1 MFKKKLK
8 NQYKSSF
15 PLGARGHIM
24 ENIKKVILNAIP
36 EAVIEDKKILTVTVE
51 PNKLHLLAKIL
62 RDNAA
67 FDFLVKLI
75 GMDWGE
81 KLGVIYMLSCST
93 DLSKEIV
100 LKTGTSDRENPL
112 LYSIT
117 DLFETAH
124 FNEREVYALLGIRFI
139 NNPDMRKF
147 FLNADWNGFP
157 LRKDYDANPELNPL
171 SIESKEIVD
180 IAPRIMETPGGLV
193 EENVNIFEADDY
205 IINIGPQHPST
216 HGVMHFRTALD
227 GEIVKKIDVHSG
239 YIHRGIEKLSENLT
253 YPQILH
259 FTDRLDYL
267 SANINRH
274 ALCMCVEKAAE
285 IEVPER
291 AQYIRT
297 IMDELNRI
305 DSHLLAWACQT
316 NDLGAT
322 TAFIYGMREREI
334 ILHIFEKTCG
344 GRLIINQ
351 NVIGGVM
358 FDIYAD
364 FQKDVKSFI
373 PYMREKLVEYDRFFT
388 HNVIAL
394 GRMIGVGVLSKEDA
408 ISYAVTGPAGRG
420 SGWSCDIRK
429 HQPYSLYSKVDFKEI
444 IRTEGDSYARYL
456 NRLDEIE
463 ESLYIIEQLIDNIPE
478 GDVLTKTKAIIKLPE
493 GEYFQRIEACRG
505 EFGVY
510 IESRG
515 EKTPYRMKFRSP
527 SMALV
532 SAMPLICMNE
542 KISDFI
548 GIGGS
553 MDYVIPDI
561 DR

>member
-1 MFKKKLK
+1 MEKIKELI
-8 NQYKSSF
+8 
-15 PLGARGHIM
+15 LGT
-24 ENIKKVILNAIP
+24 VSD
-36 EAVIEDKKILTVTVE
+36 AVIEQKQKLTVTVE
-51 PNKLHLLAKIL
+51 PNKLHLLAKTL

-67 FDFLVKLI
+67 LPFDFLVYLI
-75 GMDWGE
+75 GVDRGE
-81 KLGVIYMLSCST
+81 QLGVNYLLSSST

-100 LKTGTSDRENPL
+100 LKTSTDDRENPL
-112 LYSIT
+112 LYSIS
-117 DLFETAH
+117 DLYETAQY
-124 FNEREVYALLGIRFI
+124 NEREVFALLGIRFI

-147 FLNADWNGFP
+147 FLNSDWVGYP
-157 LRKDYDANPELNPL
+157 LRKDYDANPELNPV
-171 SIESKEIVD
+171 SIESKEIID
-180 IAPRIMETPGGLV
+180 IAPRITETPDGLV
-193 EENVNIFEADDY
+193 EDTVNIFEAEDY

-216 HGVMHFRTALD
+216 HGVMHFRTSLD

-239 YIHRGIEKLSENLT
+239 YIHRGIEKLSESLT

-274 ALCMCVEKAAE
+274 GLCMCVEKA
-285 IEVPER
+285 IGLEVPER

-305 DSHLLAWACQT
+305 DSHLLAWACQC
-316 NDLGAT
+316 NDLGAI

-334 ILHIFEKTCG
+334 ILDIFEKTCG

-364 FQKDVKSFI
+364 FQKDVKAFI
-373 PYMREKLVEYDRFFT
+373 PYMRGKLVEYDHFFS

-394 GRMIGVGVLSKEDA
+394 GRMVTIGVLSREDA
-408 ISYAVTGPAGRG
+408 INYAVTGPAGRA
-420 SGWSCDIRK
+420 SNWSCDIRK
-429 HQPYSLYSKVDFKEI
+429 HIPYALYDKVEFKEV
-444 IRTEGDSYARYL
+444 IRTEGDSYARYM

-463 ESLYIIEQLIDNIPE
+463 ESLHIIEQLIDNIPA
-478 GDVLTKTKAIIKLPE
+478 GDVINKPKPIIRIPE
-493 GEYFQRIEACRG
+493 GEYYQRVEACRG
-505 EFGVY
+505 EFGVF

-515 EKTPYRMKFRSP
+515 DKTPYRLKFRSP

-532 SAMPLICMNE
+532 SAMPLICKNE

>member
-1 MFKKKLK
+1 
-8 NQYKSSF
+8 
-15 PLGARGHIM
+15 M
-24 ENIKKVILNAIP
+24 ENIKKVILNTVP

-51 PNKLHLLAKIL
+51 PNKLHQLAKAL
-62 RDNAA
+62 RDNTALP
-67 FDFLVKLI
+67 FDMLVKLI

-81 KLGVIYMLSCST
+81 KLGVIYLLTSST

-100 LKTGTSDRENPL
+100 LKTGTADRENPL
-112 LYSIT
+112 LYTVT

-147 FLNADWNGFP
+147 FLNSDWVGYP
-157 LRKDYDANPELNPL
+157 LRKDYDANPELNKL
-171 SIESKEIVD
+171 TLESKEIVD
-180 IAPRIMETPGGLV
+180 IAPRIMEVDGKLV
-193 EENVNIFEADDY
+193 EETVNIFAEDDY

-373 PYMREKLVEYDRFFT
+373 PYMRQKLVEYDRFFS

-394 GRMIGVGVLSKEDA
+394 GRMIGIGVMSKEDA

-429 HQPYSLYSKVDFKEI
+429 HQPYSMYSKVDFKEV
-444 IRTEGDSYARYL
+444 IRTEGDSYARYM

-463 ESLYIIEQLIDNIPE
+463 ESLHIIEQLIDNIPE
-478 GDVLTKTKAIIKLPE
+478 GEVLAKTKAIIKLPE

-515 EKTPYRMKFRSP
+515 DKTPYRMKFRSP

-532 SAMPLICMNE
+532 SAMPLICKNE

>member
-1 MFKKKLK
+1 
-8 NQYKSSF
+8 
-15 PLGARGHIM
+15 M
-24 ENIKKVILNAIP
+24 ENIKKVILNTVP

-51 PNKLHLLAKIL
+51 PNKLHQLAKAL
-62 RDNAA
+62 RDNTALP
-67 FDFLVKLI
+67 FDMLVKLI

-81 KLGVIYMLSCST
+81 KLGVIYLLASST

-100 LKTGTSDRENPL
+100 LKTGTADRENPL
-112 LYSIT
+112 LYTVT

-147 FLNADWNGFP
+147 FLNSDWVGYP
-157 LRKDYDANPELNPL
+157 LRKDYDANPELNKL
-171 SIESKEIVD
+171 TLESKEIVD
-180 IAPRIMETPGGLV
+180 IAPRIMEVDGKLV
-193 EENVNIFEADDY
+193 EETVNIFAEDDY

-373 PYMREKLVEYDRFFT
+373 PYMREKLVEYDRFFS

-394 GRMIGVGVLSKEDA
+394 GRMIGIGVMSKEDA

-429 HQPYSLYSKVDFKEI
+429 HQPYSMYSKVDFKEV
-444 IRTEGDSYARYL
+444 IRTEGDSYARYM

-478 GDVLTKTKAIIKLPE
+478 GEVLAKTKAIIKLPE

-515 EKTPYRMKFRSP
+515 DKTPYRMKFRSP

-532 SAMPLICMNE
+532 SAMPMICKNE

>member
-1 MFKKKLK
+1 
-8 NQYKSSF
+8 
-15 PLGARGHIM
+15 M
-24 ENIKKVILNAIP
+24 EKIKQIIKDTIK
-36 EAVIEDKKILTVTVE
+36 EAVFDDKEKLTITVE
-51 PNKLHLLAKIL
+51 PKDLHPLLKTLHDNKELP
-62 RDNAA
+62 
-67 FDFLVKLI
+67 FDYLVYLI

-81 KLGVIYMLSCST
+81 KLGVIYLLSSSK
-93 DLSKEIV
+93 DPSKELIV
-100 LKTGTSDRENPL
+100 KTGTSDRENPL

-117 DLFETAH
+117 DLYETAH
-124 FNEREVYALLGIRFI
+124 FNEREVFAMYGIRFI
-139 NNPDMRKF
+139 NNPDMRR
-147 FLNADWNGFP
+147 FLLNDDWVGFP
-157 LRKDYDANPELNPL
+157 MRKDYDANPELNAV
-171 SIESKEIVD
+171 SIISREMID
-180 IAPRIMETPGGLV
+180 TAPRIMETADGLK
-193 EENVNIFEADDY
+193 EEIVDIFEPNDY

-239 YIHRGIEKLSENLT
+239 YIHRGIEKLCEGMT
-253 YPQILH
+253 YPQTLH

-274 ALCMCVEKAAE
+274 ALCMCVEKAGG

-305 DSHLLAWACQT
+305 SSHLLAWSAQT

-322 TAFIYGMREREI
+322 TAFIYGMREREH
-334 ILHIFEKTCG
+334 ILDIFDKTCG

-358 FDIYAD
+358 FDIYND
-364 FQKDVKSFI
+364 FQKDVKAFI
-373 PYMREKLVEYDRFFT
+373 PYMREKLKEYDRFFS

-394 GRMIGVGVLSKEDA
+394 GRMVGIGKLQTADA
-408 ISYAVTGPAGRG
+408 VSYAVTGPAGRA
-420 SGWSCDIRK
+420 SSWSCDVRK
-429 HQPYSLYSKVDFKEI
+429 HQPYALYDKVDFKEI
-444 IRTEGDSYARYL
+444 IRSEGDSYARYM

-463 ESLYIIEQLIDNIPE
+463 ESLKIIEQLIDNIPE
-478 GDVLTKTKAIIKLPE
+478 GDHCAKTKAIIKLPE
-493 GEYFQRIEACRG
+493 GEYFQGVEAG
-505 EFGVY
+505 KGLFGVY

-515 EKTPYRMKFRSP
+515 DKTPYRMKFRSP

-532 SAMPLICMNE
+532 SVMPLICKNE

>member
-1 MFKKKLK
+1 
-8 NQYKSSF
+8 
-15 PLGARGHIM
+15 M
-24 ENIKKVILNAIP
+24 EKIKQIIKDTIK
-36 EAVIEDKKILTVTVE
+36 EAVFDDKEKLTITVE
-51 PNKLHLLAKIL
+51 PKDLHPLLKTLHDNKELP
-62 RDNAA
+62 
-67 FDFLVKLI
+67 FDYLVYLI

-81 KLGVIYMLSCST
+81 KLGVIYLLSSSK
-93 DLSKEIV
+93 DPSKELIV
-100 LKTGTSDRENPL
+100 KTGTSDRENPL

-117 DLFETAH
+117 DLYETAH
-124 FNEREVYALLGIRFI
+124 FNEREVFAMYGIRFI
-139 NNPDMRKF
+139 NNPDMRR
-147 FLNADWNGFP
+147 FLLNDDWVGFP
-157 LRKDYDANPELNPL
+157 MRKDYDANPELNPV
-171 SIESKEIVD
+171 SIISREMVD
-180 IAPRIMETPGGLV
+180 TAPRIMETADGLK
-193 EENVNIFEADDY
+193 EEIVNIFEPDDY

-239 YIHRGIEKLSENLT
+239 YIHRGIEKLCEGMT
-253 YPQILH
+253 YPQTLH

-274 ALCMCVEKAAE
+274 ALCMCVEKAGG

-305 DSHLLAWACQT
+305 SSHLLAWSAQT

-322 TAFIYGMREREI
+322 TAFIYGMREREH
-334 ILHIFEKTCG
+334 ILDIFDKTCG

-358 FDIYAD
+358 FDIYND
-364 FQKDVKSFI
+364 FQKDVKAFI
-373 PYMREKLVEYDRFFT
+373 PYMREKLKEYDRFFS

-394 GRMIGVGVLSKEDA
+394 GRMVGIGKLQTADA
-408 ISYAVTGPAGRG
+408 VSYAVTGPAGRA
-420 SGWSCDIRK
+420 SSWSCDVRK
-429 HQPYSLYSKVDFKEI
+429 YQPYALYDKVDFKEI
-444 IRTEGDSYARYL
+444 IRNEGDSYARYM

-463 ESLYIIEQLIDNIPE
+463 ESLKIIEQLIDNIPE
-478 GDVLTKTKAIIKLPE
+478 GDHCAKTKAIIKLPE
-493 GEYFQRIEACRG
+493 GEYFQGVEAG
-505 EFGVY
+505 KGLFGVY

-515 EKTPYRMKFRSP
+515 DKTPYRMKFRSP

-532 SAMPLICMNE
+532 SVMPLICKNE

>member
-1 MFKKKLK
+1 MLK
-8 NQYKSSF
+8 ETNLV
-15 PLGARGHIM
+15 PLQGLGVTFIKEM
-24 ENIKKVILNAIP
+24 ENIKKVILNTVP

-51 PNKLHLLAKIL
+51 PNKLHQLAKAL
-62 RDNAA
+62 RDNTALP
-67 FDFLVKLI
+67 FDMLVKLI

-81 KLGVIYMLSCST
+81 KLGVIYLLASST

-100 LKTGTSDRENPL
+100 LKTGTADRENPL
-112 LYSIT
+112 LYTVT

-147 FLNADWNGFP
+147 FLNSDWVGYP
-157 LRKDYDANPELNPL
+157 LRKDYDANPELNEL
-171 SIESKEIVD
+171 SLESKDIID
-180 IAPRIMETPGGLV
+180 IAPRIMEVDGKLV
-193 EENVNIFEADDY
+193 EETVNIFAEDDY

-274 ALCMCVEKAAE
+274 ALCMCVEKAVE

-373 PYMREKLVEYDRFFT
+373 PYMREKLVEYDRFFS

-394 GRMIGVGVLSKEDA
+394 GRMVGIGVMSKEDA

-429 HQPYSLYSKVDFKEI
+429 HQPYSMYSKVDFKEV
-444 IRTEGDSYARYL
+444 IRTEGDSYARYM

-463 ESLYIIEQLIDNIPE
+463 ESLHIIEQLIDNIPE
-478 GDVLTKTKAIIKLPE
+478 GEVLAKTKAIIKLPE

-515 EKTPYRMKFRSP
+515 DKTPYRMKFRSP

-532 SAMPLICMNE
+532 SAMPLICKNE

>member
-1 MFKKKLK
+1 
-8 NQYKSSF
+8 
-15 PLGARGHIM
+15 M
-24 ENIKKVILNAIP
+24 ENIKKVILNTVP

-51 PNKLHLLAKIL
+51 PNKLHQLAKAL
-62 RDNAA
+62 RDNTALP
-67 FDFLVKLI
+67 FDMLVKLI

-81 KLGVIYMLSCST
+81 KLGVIYLLASST

-100 LKTGTSDRENPL
+100 LKTGTADRENPL
-112 LYSIT
+112 LYTVT

-147 FLNADWNGFP
+147 FLNSDWVGYP
-157 LRKDYDANPELNPL
+157 LRKDYDANPELNKL
-171 SIESKEIVD
+171 TLESKEIVD
-180 IAPRIMETPGGLV
+180 IAPRIMEVDGKLV
-193 EENVNIFEADDY
+193 EETVNIFAEDDY

-373 PYMREKLVEYDRFFT
+373 PYMREKLVEYDRFFS

-394 GRMIGVGVLSKEDA
+394 GRMIGIGVMSKEDA

-429 HQPYSLYSKVDFKEI
+429 HQPYSMYSKVDFKEV
-444 IRTEGDSYARYL
+444 IRTEGDSYARYM

-463 ESLYIIEQLIDNIPE
+463 ESLHIIEQLIDNIPE
-478 GDVLTKTKAIIKLPE
+478 GEVLAKTKAIIKLPE

-515 EKTPYRMKFRSP
+515 DKTPYRMKFRSP

-532 SAMPLICMNE
+532 SAMPLICKNE

>member
-1 MFKKKLK
+1 
-8 NQYKSSF
+8 
-15 PLGARGHIM
+15 M
-24 ENIKKVILNAIP
+24 ENIKKLILNILP
-36 EAVIEDKKILTVTVE
+36 EAVIEDKTILTVTVE
-51 PNKLHLLAKIL
+51 PNKLHLLAQTL
-62 RDNAA
+62 RNNAA
-67 FDFLVKLI
+67 LPFDFLVKLI

-81 KLGVIYMLSCST
+81 KLGVIYLLSCSK

-100 LKTGTSDRENPL
+100 LKTGTADRENPL

-117 DLFETAH
+117 DLYETAH

-147 FLNADWNGFP
+147 FLNADWVGYP

-171 SIESKEIVD
+171 SLVSKEMD
-180 IAPRIMETPGGLV
+180 DTAPRIMETADGKLV
-193 EENVNIFEADDY
+193 EETVNIFDADDY

-227 GEIVKKIDVHSG
+227 GESVKKIDVHSG

-274 ALCMCVEKAAE
+274 ALCMCVEKAAQ

-305 DSHLLAWACQT
+305 DSHCLAWACQT

-322 TAFIYGMREREI
+322 TAFIYGMREREV
-334 ILHIFEKTCG
+334 ILDIFDKTCG

-358 FDIYAD
+358 FDIYAE
-364 FQKDVKSFI
+364 FQKDVKAFI
-373 PYMREKLVEYDRFFT
+373 PYMREKLVEYDRFFS

-394 GRMIGVGVLSKEDA
+394 GRMVGIGKMSKEDA
-408 ISYAVTGPAGRG
+408 INYAVTGPAGRG
-420 SGWSCDIRK
+420 SNWSCDIRK
-429 HQPYSLYSKVDFKEI
+429 HQPYSLYGQVEFKEVL
-444 IRTEGDSYARYL
+444 RTEGDSYARYL

-463 ESLYIIEQLIDNIPE
+463 QSLHIIEQLIDNIPGGE
-478 GDVLTKTKAIIKLPE
+478 VLAKTKAIIKLPE

-532 SAMPLICMNE
+532 SIMPLICKNE

>member
-1 MFKKKLK
+1 MENTKKL
-8 NQYKSSF
+8 
-15 PLGARGHIM
+15 
-24 ENIKKVILNAIP
+24 ILNTVK
-36 EAVIEDKKILTVTVE
+36 EAVIEEKQKLTVTVTYD
-51 PNKLHLLAKIL
+51 KLHLLAKTL
-62 RDNAA
+62 KENAA
-67 FDFLVKLI
+67 LPFDTLVFLI
-75 GMDWGE
+75 GMDRGE
-81 KLGVIYMLSCST
+81 ELGVNYLLSPSSN
-93 DLSKEIV
+93 LSKEIV
-100 LKTGTSDRENPL
+100 LKTGTADRENPL
-112 LYSIT
+112 LYSVT

-124 FNEREVYALLGIRFI
+124 YNEREVFALFGIRFI

-147 FLNADWNGFP
+147 FLNADWVGYPF
-157 LRKDYDANPELNPL
+157 RKDYDTNPELNPL
-171 SIESKEIVD
+171 SIESKDIID
-180 IAPRIMETPGGLV
+180 IAPRIMEIDGKLV
-193 EENVNIFEADDY
+193 EENVNIFEEDDY

-239 YIHRGIEKLSENLT
+239 YIHRGIEKLSEALT

-274 ALCMCVEKAAE
+274 GLCMCVEKATE

-297 IMDELNRI
+297 IMDELNRM

-334 ILHIFEKTCG
+334 ILDIFEKTCG

-364 FQKDVKSFI
+364 FQKDVKAFI
-373 PYMREKLVEYDRFFT
+373 IYMRDKLKEYDRFFS

-394 GRMIGVGVLSKEDA
+394 GRMIKIGVLSKEDA

-429 HQPYSLYSKVDFKEI
+429 HIPYALYDKVEFKEV

-463 ESLYIIEQLIDNIPE
+463 QSLHIIEQLIDNIPE
-478 GDVLTKTKAIIKLPE
+478 GDICAKTKAIIRIPE
-493 GEYFQRIEACRG
+493 GEYFSRVEACRG
-505 EFGVY
+505 EFGVFV
-510 IESRG
+510 ESRG
-515 EKTPYRMKFRSP
+515 DKNPYRLKFRSP

-532 SAMPLICMNE
+532 SAMPLICKNE

>member
-1 MFKKKLK
+1 
-8 NQYKSSF
+8 
-15 PLGARGHIM
+15 M
-24 ENIKKVILNAIP
+24 ENIKKLILNTVS
-36 EAVIEDKKILTVTVE
+36 EAVIEDNQILTVTVE
-51 PNKLHLLAKIL
+51 PNELHLLAKTL
-62 RDNAA
+62 RDNKDLS

-75 GMDWGE
+75 GADWGE
-81 KLGVIYMLSCST
+81 KLGVTYLLCSST

-100 LKTGTSDRENPL
+100 LKTATAERENPL

-147 FLNADWNGFP
+147 FLNSDWVGYP
-157 LRKDYDANPELNPL
+157 LRKDYDANPELNPVSL
-171 SIESKEIVD
+171 VSKEMIDV
-180 IAPRIMETPGGLV
+180 APRIVETKNGLKEELV
-193 EENVNIFEADDY
+193 EVFDKDDY
-205 IINIGPQHPST
+205 VINIGPQHPST

-239 YIHRGIEKLSENLT
+239 YIHRGIEKLSESLT

-274 ALCMCVEKAAE
+274 ALCMCVEKAAA

-358 FDIYAD
+358 FDIYD
-364 FQKDVKSFI
+364 EFQKDVKSFI
-373 PYMREKLVEYDRFFT
+373 PYMREKLVEYDKFFS

-394 GRMIGVGVLSKEDA
+394 GRMVNIGNLTKEDA
-408 ISYAVTGPAGRG
+408 ISYAVTGPAGRA

-429 HQPYSLYSKVDFKEI
+429 HQPYALYDKVEFKEI
-444 IRTEGDSYARYL
+444 IRHENDSYARYM

-463 ESLYIIEQLIDNIPE
+463 ESLKIIEQLIDNIPS
-478 GDVLTKTKAIIKLPE
+478 GDICAKTKAIIKLPE
-493 GEYFQRIEACRG
+493 GEYYQRIEACRG

-515 EKTPYRMKFRSP
+515 DKTPYRIKFRSP

-532 SAMPLICMNE
+532 SAMPLICKGE

>member
-1 MFKKKLK
+1 
-8 NQYKSSF
+8 
-15 PLGARGHIM
+15 M
-24 ENIKKVILNAIP
+24 ENIKQIIVDLLP
-36 EAVIEDKKILTVTVE
+36 EAVFEEKEKLTVTVE
-51 PNKLHLLAKIL
+51 PTDLRRLIKLLHDNKELP
-62 RDNAA
+62 
-67 FDFLVKLI
+67 FDYLVYLI

-81 KLGVIYMLSCST
+81 KLGVIYLLSSST
-93 DLSKEIV
+93 DTSKEIV
-100 LKTGTSDRENPL
+100 IKTGTADRENPL
-112 LYSIT
+112 LYTVT
-117 DLFETAH
+117 DFYETAH
-124 FNEREVYALLGIRFI
+124 LNEREVYAMYGIRFI
-139 NNPDMRKF
+139 NNPDMRR
-147 FLNADWNGFP
+147 FLLNDDWVGFP
-157 LRKDYDANPELNPL
+157 MRKDYDGDPAINPV
-171 SIESKEIVD
+171 SVESKD
-180 IAPRIMETPGGLV
+180 IIDKAPRIMETPEGLK
-193 EENVNIFEADDY
+193 EEIVNVFEPDDY
-205 IINIGPQHPST
+205 LINIGPQHPST
-216 HGVMHFRTALD
+216 HGVMHFRTALN
-227 GEIVKKIDVHSG
+227 GEVVKKIDIHSG

-274 ALCMCVEKAAE
+274 ALCMCVEKAAG
-285 IEVPER
+285 IEVPLR

-305 DSHLLAWACQT
+305 SSHLLAWSAQT

-334 ILHIFEKTCG
+334 ILDIFDKTCG

-364 FQKDVKSFI
+364 FQKDVKAFI
-373 PYMREKLVEYDRFFT
+373 PYMREKLKEYDRFFS

-394 GRMIGVGVLSKEDA
+394 GRMVKIGMLSKEDA
-408 ISYAVTGPAGRG
+408 ISYAVTGPAGRA
-420 SGWSCDIRK
+420 SGWACDVRK
-429 HQPYSLYSKVDFKEI
+429 YQPYALYNQVKFKEI
-444 IRTEGDSYARYL
+444 IRTESDSYARYM

-463 ESLYIIEQLIDNIPE
+463 ESLKIIEQLIDNIPE
-478 GDVLTKTKAIIKLPE
+478 GEHLAKTKAIIRLPE
-493 GEYFQRIEACRG
+493 GEYFQGVEAG
-505 EFGVY
+505 KGLFGVY

-515 EKTPYRMKFRSP
+515 DKTPYRLKFRSP
-527 SMALV
+527 SLALV
-532 SAMPLICMNE
+532 SVMPLICKNE

>member
-1 MFKKKLK
+1 
-8 NQYKSSF
+8 
-15 PLGARGHIM
+15 M
-24 ENIKKVILNAIP
+24 EKIKELILSTVSD
-36 EAVIEDKKILTVTVE
+36 AVIEQKQKLTVTVE
-51 PNKLHLLAKIL
+51 PNKLHLLAKTL

-67 FDFLVKLI
+67 LPFDFLVFLI
-75 GMDWGE
+75 GVDRGE
-81 KLGVIYMLSCST
+81 QLGVNYLLSSST

-100 LKTGTSDRENPL
+100 LKTSTDDRENPL
-112 LYSIT
+112 LYSIS
-117 DLFETAH
+117 DLYETAQY
-124 FNEREVYALLGIRFI
+124 NEREVFALLGIRFI

-147 FLNADWNGFP
+147 FLNSDWVGYP
-157 LRKDYDANPELNPL
+157 LRKDYDANPELNPVT
-171 SIESKEIVD
+171 IESKEIID
-180 IAPRIMETPGGLV
+180 MAPRITETPEGLV
-193 EENVNIFEADDY
+193 EDTVNIFEADDY

-216 HGVMHFRTALD
+216 HGVMHFRTSLD

-239 YIHRGIEKLSENLT
+239 YIHRGIEKLSESLT

-274 ALCMCVEKAAE
+274 GLCMCVEKASG

-305 DSHLLAWACQT
+305 DSHLLAWACQC
-316 NDLGAT
+316 NDLGAI

-334 ILHIFEKTCG
+334 ILDIFEKTCG

-358 FDIYAD
+358 WDIYPD
-364 FQKDVKSFI
+364 FQKDVKAFI
-373 PYMREKLVEYDRFFT
+373 PYMRDKLVEYDHFFS

-394 GRMIGVGVLSKEDA
+394 GRMVTIGVLKEADA
-408 ISYAVTGPAGRG
+408 INYGVTGPAGRG

-429 HQPYSLYSKVDFKEI
+429 HVPYALYDKVDFKEI
-444 IRTEGDSYARYL
+444 IRTEGDSYARYM

-463 ESLYIIEQLIDNIPE
+463 ESLHIIEQLIDNIPAGE
-478 GDVLTKTKAIIKLPE
+478 IVAKTKPIIRIPE
-493 GEYFQRIEACRG
+493 GEYYQRVEACRG
-505 EFGVY
+505 EFGVF

-515 EKTPYRMKFRSP
+515 DKNPYRLKFRSP

-532 SAMPLICMNE
+532 SAMPLICKNE

>member
-1 MFKKKLK
+1 
-8 NQYKSSF
+8 
-15 PLGARGHIM
+15 M
-24 ENIKKVILNAIP
+24 ENIKKLILDTVGDAI
-36 EAVIEDKKILTVTVE
+36 IEEKQKLTVTVE
-51 PNKLHLLAKIL
+51 WTKLPLLVKTL
-62 RDNAA
+62 HDYKGLP
-67 FDFLVKLI
+67 FDFLASMI
-75 GMDWGE
+75 GVDRGE
-81 KLGVIYMLSCST
+81 KLGVNYLLCSSK
-93 DLSKEIV
+93 DISKEIV
-100 LKTGTSDRENPL
+100 IKTDAENREDPL

-117 DLFETAH
+117 DLYGTAH
-124 FNEREVYALLGIRFI
+124 YNEREVYALLGIRFI

-147 FLNADWNGFP
+147 FLNSDWVGFP
-157 LRKDYDANPELNPL
+157 LRKDYDANPDINPV
-171 SIESKEIVD
+171 STVSKEIED
-180 IAPRIMETPGGLV
+180 IAPRIMQAENGSLV
-193 EENVNIFEADDY
+193 EDKINIFEDDDY

-216 HGVMHFRTALD
+216 HGVMHFRVSLN
-227 GEIVKKIDVHSG
+227 GENIKKIDVHSG
-239 YIHRGIEKLSENLT
+239 YIHRGIEKLSESLT

-274 ALCMCVEKAAE
+274 ALCMCVEQAAG

-305 DSHLLAWACQT
+305 DSHCLAWATQT

-322 TAFIYGMREREI
+322 TAFIYGMREREL
-334 ILHIFEKTCG
+334 ILDIFEKVCG

-358 FDIYAD
+358 FDIYKD
-364 FQKDVKSFI
+364 FQKDVKAFI
-373 PYMREKLVEYDRFFT
+373 PYMREKLKEYDRFFS

-394 GRMIGVGVLSKEDA
+394 GRMVGIGPLKKEDA
-408 ISYAVTGPAGRG
+408 ISYGVTGPAGRAA
-420 SGWSCDIRK
+420 GWSCDVRK
-429 HQPYSLYSKVDFKEI
+429 HIPYALYDKVEFKEV
-444 IRTEGDSYARYL
+444 IRTESDSYARYL

-463 ESLYIIEQLIDNIPE
+463 QSLHIIEQLIDNIPE
-478 GDVLTKTKAIIKLPE
+478 GDICAKTKAVIKLPE
-493 GEYFQRIEACRG
+493 GEYYSRVEAARG
-505 EFGVY
+505 EFGVF

-515 EKTPYRMKFRSP
+515 DKNPYRVKFRSP
-527 SMALV
+527 SMTLV
-532 SAMPLICMNE
+532 SVMPIICKGE
-542 KISDFI
+542 KIADFI

>member
-1 MFKKKLK
+1 
-8 NQYKSSF
+8 
-15 PLGARGHIM
+15 M
-24 ENIKKVILNAIP
+24 ENIKKVILNTVP

-51 PNKLHLLAKIL
+51 PNKLHQLAKAL
-62 RDNAA
+62 RDNTALP
-67 FDFLVKLI
+67 FDMLVKLI

-81 KLGVIYMLSCST
+81 KLGVIYLLASST

-100 LKTGTSDRENPL
+100 LKTGTADRENPL
-112 LYSIT
+112 LYTVT

-147 FLNADWNGFP
+147 FLNSDWVGYP
-157 LRKDYDANPELNPL
+157 LRKDYDANPELNKL
-171 SIESKEIVD
+171 TLESKEIVD
-180 IAPRIMETPGGLV
+180 IAPRIMEVDGKLV
-193 EENVNIFEADDY
+193 EETVNIFAEDDY

-216 HGVMHFRTALD
+216 HGVMHFRTSLD
-227 GEIVKKIDVHSG
+227 GEIVRKIDVHSG

-373 PYMREKLVEYDRFFT
+373 PYMREKLVEYDRFFS

-394 GRMIGVGVLSKEDA
+394 GRMVGIGVMSKEDA

-429 HQPYSLYSKVDFKEI
+429 HQPYSMYSKVDFKEV
-444 IRTEGDSYARYL
+444 IRTEGDSYARYM

-463 ESLYIIEQLIDNIPE
+463 ESLHIIEQLIDNIPE
-478 GDVLTKTKAIIKLPE
+478 GEVLAKTKAIIKLPE

-515 EKTPYRMKFRSP
+515 DKTPYRMKFRSP

-532 SAMPLICMNE
+532 SAMPLICKNE

>member
-1 MFKKKLK
+1 
-8 NQYKSSF
+8 
-15 PLGARGHIM
+15 M
-24 ENIKKVILNAIP
+24 EKIKELILSTVSD
-36 EAVIEDKKILTVTVE
+36 AVIEQKQKLTVTVE
-51 PNKLHLLAKIL
+51 PNKLHLLAQTL

-67 FDFLVKLI
+67 IPFDLLVFLI
-75 GMDWGE
+75 GVDRGE
-81 KLGVIYMLSCST
+81 QLGVNYLLSSSN

-100 LKTGTSDRENPL
+100 LKTSTDDRENPL
-112 LYSIT
+112 LYSIS
-117 DLFETAH
+117 DLYETAQY
-124 FNEREVYALLGIRFI
+124 NEREVFALLGIRFI

-147 FLNADWNGFP
+147 FLNSDWVGYP
-157 LRKDYDANPELNPL
+157 LRKDYDANPELNPV
-171 SIESKEIVD
+171 SIESKEIID
-180 IAPRIMETPGGLV
+180 IAPRITETPDGLV
-193 EENVNIFEADDY
+193 EDTVNIFEADDY

-216 HGVMHFRTALD
+216 HGVMHFRTSLD

-239 YIHRGIEKLSENLT
+239 YIHRGIEKLSESLT

-274 ALCMCVEKAAE
+274 GLCMCVEKA
-285 IEVPER
+285 IGLEVPER

-305 DSHLLAWACQT
+305 DSHLLAWACQC
-316 NDLGAT
+316 NDLGAI

-334 ILHIFEKTCG
+334 ILDIFEKTCG

-364 FQKDVKSFI
+364 FQKDVKAFI
-373 PYMREKLVEYDRFFT
+373 PYMREKLVEYDHFFS

-394 GRMIGVGVLSKEDA
+394 GRMVTIGVLSREAA
-408 ISYAVTGPAGRG
+408 INYAVTGPSGRG
-420 SGWSCDIRK
+420 SNWSCDIRK
-429 HQPYSLYSKVDFKEI
+429 HIPYALYDKVEFKEV
-444 IRTEGDSYARYL
+444 IRTEGDSYARYM

-463 ESLYIIEQLIDNIPE
+463 ESLHIIEQLIDNIPA
-478 GDVLTKTKAIIKLPE
+478 GDIINKPKPIIRIPE
-493 GEYFQRIEACRG
+493 GEYYQRVEACRG
-505 EFGVY
+505 EFGVF

-515 EKTPYRMKFRSP
+515 DKTPYRLKFRSP

-532 SAMPLICMNE
+532 SAMPLICKNE